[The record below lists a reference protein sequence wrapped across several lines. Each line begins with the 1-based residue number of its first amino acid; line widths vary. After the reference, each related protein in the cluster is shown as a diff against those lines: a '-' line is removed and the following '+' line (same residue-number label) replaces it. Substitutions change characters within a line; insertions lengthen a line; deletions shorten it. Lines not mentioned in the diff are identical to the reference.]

1 MFQQI
6 LSNVVKAAATKRG
19 LGGESGINPIE
30 IAQQRANDAMGAVS
44 SLGNVTP
51 SNIGQSVL
59 NQAQSKLS
67 QIQNP
72 MQTINDR
79 FVAAVNDNSRG
90 KLSTIRDIKSGM
102 PTPGSNNSLRSG
114 GSNILNGLGQN
125 TINTPPPKPMNQGSS
140 DTEILDFLKELSAKR
155 TGFPLE
161 QRMMGGPTD
170 EGQAYLV
177 GEDGPEVFVSPQD
190 GQIIPNPNTVMR
202 ESEMQGMGEVVRES
216 ELAFSPKQLELMN
229 YMRSLPPGGLN
240 DILGDRNAAVRESEL
255 DIIGSNLSDPNSAKF
270 RVGTQPDPRSV
281 LRESELDIIGSN
293 LSDPN
298 SAKFRVGK
306 KSISDEYLESI
317 RQDPDF

>member
-6 LSNVVKAAATKRG
+6 LSNVVKAAAMKRG
-19 LGGESGINPIE
+19 LDGGSGINPIE
-30 IAQQRANDAMGAVS
+30 IAQQKPNDAMGAVS
-44 SLGNVTP
+44 NLNNLTPQNV
-51 SNIGQSVL
+51 GQSVL

-67 QIQNP
+67 QIRNP

-102 PTPGSNNSLRSG
+102 PVPGSNNPLRSG
-114 GSNILNGLGQN
+114 GSNVLNNLGQN

-161 QRMMGGPTD
+161 QRMMGGPTE

-177 GEDGPEVFVSPQD
+177 GEDGPEVFVSPKD

-202 ESEMQGMGEVVRES
+202 EGEMEGMAEVVRPLES
-216 ELAFSPKQLELMN
+216 ALSPEQLELMN

-240 DILGDRNAAVRESEL
+240 DILGDRNAA
-255 DIIGSNLSDPNSAKF
+255 
-270 RVGTQPDPRSV
+270 
-281 LRESELDIIGSN
+281 LRESEFQPSVGMPPRLDTQ
-293 LSDPN
+293 
-298 SAKFRVGK
+298 GK

-317 RQDPDF
+317 MQDPDF

>member
-1 MFQQI
+1 MFMEM
-6 LSNVVKAAATKRG
+6 LSNVVKAAAQKRG
-19 LGGESGINPIE
+19 LGGVEGVMGGGGS
-30 IAQQRANDAMGAVS
+30 AMTPAVS
-44 SLGNVTP
+44 ADPPMMKFFKDQVGGRTDNAMSSIDNLKNLTPQNV
-51 SNIGQSVL
+51 GQSVL
-59 NQAQSKLS
+59 NRSQQALS
-67 QIQNP
+67 QIRNP
-72 MQTINDR
+72 MQTINNRLVDA
-79 FVAAVNDNSRG
+79 FDNDERG

-125 TINTPPPKPMNQGSS
+125 TINTPPPKQFNTNQ
-140 DTEILDFLKELSAKR
+140 DEDLLEQLLRLSAKR

-240 DILGDRNAAVRESEL
+240 DILGDRNAAVRESEFQPSVGMPPRL
-255 DIIGSNLSDPNSAKF
+255 D
-270 RVGTQPDPRSV
+270 TQ
-281 LRESELDIIGSN
+281 
-293 LSDPN
+293 
-298 SAKFRVGK
+298 GK